1 MNQHK
6 IITISLII
14 VSSFEPL
21 YLACNEI
28 TRKQCSFYKIPVFFL
43 FNGELPKDYILKND
57 ERLLA
62 HTDKSSRPY
71 MFLKFKNMLKEIF
84 DIANPDFILRCN
96 SSTFIN
102 FKRLF
107 SLVETLP
114 REKLI
119 AGPFYYATGFTY
131 LNLFCQG
138 TNIFFSNDV
147 AKRLAYDTN
156 ENNPKIFE
164 HDDDAA
170 IDILVRDY
178 AQKYD
183 LTFCTHR
190 IENFSVVPKFQ
201 DIIIKPNH
209 IFFRVKN
216 DVPNR
221 TEIDY
226 EIWKIL
232 YHLFDVIHYNNNF
245 ETWERWHLP
254 CK

>member
-1 MNQHK
+1 MSNK
-6 IITISLII
+6 VITICLII

-28 TRKQCSFYKIPVFFL
+28 VRKQCEIYKMPVFFL
-43 FNGELPKDYILKND
+43 FNGELPKNYILKKD
-57 ERLLA
+57 ERLLE

-71 MFLKFKNMLKEIF
+71 MFLKFKNMLKEIY
-84 DIANPDFILRCN
+84 DNVNPDFILRCN
-96 SSTFIN
+96 STTFIN

-107 SLVETLP
+107 SLLVTCP
-114 REKLI
+114 KEKLI

-131 LNLFCQG
+131 LDLFCQG
-138 TNIFFSNDV
+138 TNIIFSNDV

-156 ENNPKIFE
+156 ENNPKILE

-190 IENFSVVPKFQ
+190 IENCVGVPKFQ

-232 YHLFDVIHYNNNF
+232 HHLFDVIHYNNNF
-245 ETWERWHLP
+245 ATWGMW
-254 CK
+254 

>member
-1 MNQHK
+1 MNQER
-6 IITISLII
+6 IITICLII

-28 TRKQCSFYKIPVFFL
+28 TRKQSKFYNIPVFFL
-43 FNGELPKDYILKND
+43 FNGELPKDYVLKND
-57 ERLLA
+57 ERLLE

-71 MFLKFKNMLKEIF
+71 MFLKFKNMLKEIYKN
-84 DIANPDFILRCN
+84 ANPDFILRCN

-107 SLVETLP
+107 SLLITFP
-114 REKLI
+114 KEKFI
-119 AGPFYYATGFTY
+119 AGPFCYATGFTY

-156 ENNPKIFE
+156 ENNSKIFE
-164 HDDDAA
+164 HDDDAV

-190 IENFSVVPKFQ
+190 IENCVVLPKLYE
-201 DIIIKPNH
+201 ITIKPNN
-209 IFFRVKN
+209 IFYRIKN

-232 YHLFDVIHYNNNF
+232 YYLFDVIHYNNNF
-245 ETWERWHLP
+245 ESWGVWQVP
-254 CK
+254 CL